1 MIRSQLA
8 HRASRTLALFLGML
22 VATTA
27 FTVLTGAADTSR
39 LVVRGEVAKDFRS
52 AYDILVRPAGSK
64 SALETSQGLVRDSY
78 LSGAFGGITMAQ
90 YKQVEGLDGV
100 EVAAPAAIV
109 GYAMQNVTIP
119 VDLSKYVR
127 LSGRQVLRV
136 DVARLVD
143 SGLSRVPGER
153 TVFVYVTDELAA
165 PPASPGNVF
174 GPTETL
180 PGGKRVVL
188 CPWDAVE
195 AGTEATQSGPFSE
208 FARTE
213 TSCWSRRGQG
223 FVNGQ
228 TVALPHS
235 KVTVEIPWSFPYLI
249 AAIDPE
255 AEARLVGLD
264 KAVTQGRYLKP
275 SEAVSEIQPQG
286 SLSRLKVKQVPLLLT
301 SRPYATGADELT
313 VSDLGAAG
321 VATMTSGDQ
330 PADLRSALLQERGRP
345 LGRETVGTAQAFSRL
360 PGVAGP
366 GAVPTGESLPIAD
379 LWTAGAPALTAK
391 GERAVTVAPAT
402 LDPSV
407 WDFSGSGAQ
416 FRPLAETLDTPFRPV
431 THHEGNNSGQAT
443 DTTFKIPV
451 INIVGRYDPEKV
463 TSGSDLASVPLSLYA
478 PSRLKGADSAATA
491 ALKGGSLDTNG
502 SMVGYAQEPPLMLTS
517 LEGMAAF
524 YAKDA
529 FSDMGK
535 AAQAPL
541 GSIRVRVS
549 GTVGIDDLS
558 RERVRRVAEQI
569 TATTGLDVDIVI
581 GSSPTPVTVDLP
593 AGKYGRP
600 DLKLQE
606 GWVLKGVGVALL
618 QGVDRKSVALFA
630 LILVVCSLFVANAAG
645 AAVRSRRT
653 ELGVLSCLGWSRGML
668 FRVVL
673 GELAVLGLAAG
684 AAGALLSWPIAAL
697 AGLEV
702 SPWRQIAAIPAAVL
716 LAVVAGLGPARRAA
730 AAHPASA
737 VRPMVSVPRRPRS
750 PRTLLG
756 LAWGNLTRV
765 PGRAALGALSLAV
778 GVCALTILLGIT
790 RAFHG
795 AAVGT
800 LLGDAIT
807 LQVRGVDYLAVGA
820 TIALGALA
828 TADVLYLNVRERAG
842 EFAALRA
849 MGWPETALARVVA
862 WEGLAIGVVGAV
874 VGAALGVGLTGWFAS
889 AVPPQLLVMAGA
901 AAMVGVAVTV
911 TALAIPTAALRRLPT
926 AALLA
931 DEE

>member
-1 MIRSQLA
+1 
-8 HRASRTLALFLGML
+8 ML

-39 LVVRGEVAKDFRS
+39 LVVRGEVAKDFRA

-90 YKQVEGLDGV
+90 YEQVEGLDGV

-119 VDLSKYVR
+119 VDLSKYV
-127 LSGRQVLRV
+127 LSSGRQVLRV

-153 TVFVYVTDELAA
+153 TVFVYVTDEPLAA
-165 PPASPGNVF
+165 PPAIPGDVF

-188 CPWDAVE
+188 CPWDGVE
-195 AGTEATQSGPFSE
+195 AGTEAARSGPFSE

-213 TSCWSRRGQG
+213 TSCWSRGGQG

-228 TVALPHS
+228 TVASTHS

-264 KAVTQGRYLKP
+264 KAVTEGRYLKP
-275 SEAVSEIQPQG
+275 SEPVSEVQRRGAQ
-286 SLSRLKVKQVPLLLT
+286 SRRKVKQVPLLLT
-301 SRPYATGADELT
+301 SRPFATGADVLT

-321 VATMTSGDQ
+321 VAAMTSGRQ
-330 PADLRSALLQERGRP
+330 PAYLRGALLQERGRP

-360 PGVAGP
+360 PGVAEP
-366 GAVPTGESLPIAD
+366 GAVPADEPLPIAD
-379 LWTAGAPALTAK
+379 LWTAGAPALTAT
-391 GERAVTVAPAT
+391 GERAVAVAPVS

-416 FRPLAETLDTPFRPV
+416 FRPLAETLDTPFRTV
-431 THHEGNNSGQAT
+431 THHEGNNSGKVT
-443 DTTFKIPV
+443 DPTFKIPV

-463 TSGSDLASVPLSLYA
+463 TSGSDLASVPLSFYA
-478 PSRLKGADSAATA
+478 PSRLKGADSAATT

-524 YAKDA
+524 HARDA

-549 GTVGIDDLS
+549 GAVGIDDLS

-606 GWVLKGVGVALL
+606 GWVLEGVGVALL
-618 QGVDRKSVALFA
+618 QAVDRKSVALFA

-730 AAHPASA
+730 AAHPGSA
-737 VRPMVSVPRRPRS
+737 VRPMVSVPKRPRS
-750 PRTLLG
+750 PRTLRG

-765 PGRAALGALSLAV
+765 PGRAALGALSLAI
-778 GVCALTILLGIT
+778 GVCALTVLLSIT
-790 RAFHG
+790 RVFHG

-828 TADVLYLNVRERAG
+828 TADVLYLNVRERSG

-849 MGWPETALARVVA
+849 MGWPEAALARVVV
-862 WEGLAIGVVGAV
+862 WEGLAIGVIGAV
-874 VGAALGVGLTGWFAS
+874 VGAVLGVGLTGWFAS
-889 AVPPQLLVMAGA
+889 AVPPQLLVMAGVA
-901 AAMVGVAVTV
+901 GMVGVAVTV
-911 TALAIPTAALRRLPT
+911 AALAIPTVALRRLPT